1 MTDQFL
7 MRHARGVFWFFM
19 GLGIMLLAAPAFA
32 QEAGSGDHR
41 LNLNFQAPTEN
52 VDGTTLTDLAG
63 YVVYWGTSSRNYTAT
78 YEITLRELNDQERG
92 FASIRVAP
100 GTYYVAMTAVD
111 AEGNESAY
119 SNEVQ
124 RETVE
129 MSTEAPREFEVL
141 IEN

>member
-7 MRHARGVFWFFM
+7 MRRARGIFWFFM
-19 GLGIMLLAAPAFA
+19 GLGIMLLAAPSFA

-41 LNLNFQAPTEN
+41 LNLSFEAPSEN
-52 VDGTTLTDLAG
+52 VDGTPLTDLAG
-63 YVVYWGTSSRNYTAT
+63 YVVYWGTSSRNYTAA
-78 YEITLRELNDQERG
+78 YEITLRELNDQERD

-119 SNEVQ
+119 SNEV
-124 RETVE
+124 RKETVE
-129 MSTEAPREFEVL
+129 VATEAPEDFQVL